1 MSRSL
6 SLAEIMGSYFVFRSS
21 QIANCGLSF
30 GLVVNLVTQE
40 STRAWLMFARSHPG
54 DEVSAAMRTWSRTL
68 FTCSVS
74 DVARGMMYEPATTTV
89 SPAAIFPASREFKA
103 DLNRFTTSSLKQE
116 IGAWVEAFSYLSS
129 GEVSSASQRLGPTDV
144 CSFNIAHW
152 GRIGTPFRRF
162 FNPISRCVQTS

>member
-21 QIANCGLSF
+21 QIANCGFSF

-54 DEVSAAMRTWSRTL
+54 DVVSAAMRTWSRTL

-116 IGAWVEAFSYLSS
+116 IGAWVEAV
-129 GEVSSASQRLGPTDV
+129 VSPEENYRPASQRLGPTDV
-144 CSFNIAHW
+144 CSLNIADLA
-152 GRIGTPFRRF
+152 R
-162 FNPISRCVQTS
+162 N

>member
-1 MSRSL
+1 MSRAL

-21 QIANCGLSF
+21 QIAHCGLSF
-30 GLVVNLVTQE
+30 GLVVNLVTHE
-40 STRAWLMFARSHPG
+40 STRAWSIFDRSQPG

-74 DVARGMMYEPATTTV
+74 EVARGMMYEPATTTV

-116 IGAWVEAFSYLSS
+116 IGAWVEALSTS
-129 GEVSSASQRLGPTDV
+129 PEEKYPSTSQRLGPTDV
-144 CSFNIAHW
+144 CSFNIAD
-152 GRIGTPFRRF
+152 
-162 FNPISRCVQTS
+162 